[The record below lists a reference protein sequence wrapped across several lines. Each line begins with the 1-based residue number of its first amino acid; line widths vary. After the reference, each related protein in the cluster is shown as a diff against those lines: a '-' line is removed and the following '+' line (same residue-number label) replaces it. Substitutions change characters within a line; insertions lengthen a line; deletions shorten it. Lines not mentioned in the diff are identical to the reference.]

1 LIFGFTGEN
10 GINNTK
16 MFNLKKLIKRKSID
30 LWIHFSL
37 SISGRKDEGLLLQ
50 AFPNLQMVSLD
61 EKMVG
66 ACS

>member
-1 LIFGFTGEN
+1 
-10 GINNTK
+10 